1 MTILSLITSRETFRK
16 DNVVADLHS
25 AGMTIFPRE
34 LLLVQAP
41 DILDGTPLDKCHIE
55 WFLHLADKPRNNPD
69 GPSIE
74 YKHKS

>member
-1 MTILSLITSRETFRK
+1 MTILPLITSRQTFRK
-16 DNVVADLHS
+16 DNDVADLHS

-55 WFLHLADKPRNNPD
+55 
-69 GPSIE
+69 
-74 YKHKS
+74 